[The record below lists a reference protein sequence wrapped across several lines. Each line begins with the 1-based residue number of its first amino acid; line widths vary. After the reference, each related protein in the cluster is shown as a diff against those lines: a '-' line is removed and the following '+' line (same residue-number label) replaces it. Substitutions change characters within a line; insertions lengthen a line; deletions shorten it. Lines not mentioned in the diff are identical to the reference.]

1 MAAFGQRGVSLLKE
15 IVNHEPDTLS
25 AYNEEVVRLVL
36 SEVHEHEAQ
45 VRHIVSLS
53 AQQQA
58 DTNEEEAG
66 ASAHFD
72 NPADSVALVIHHE
85 SMIRNKRLL
94 LSYML
99 QRMDRLKTVRW
110 KHRQLPG
117 SVSEACSPQERE
129 FYRAY
134 DKLLTKYMSHHEG
147 VGHDLTLECQP
158 PRDNAVHVRVL
169 KDAGVRL
176 FSFGRLALHEGALI
190 KLPVDEAEPLI
201 AAGLVHL
208 HDRSE
213 FA

>member
-1 MAAFGQRGVSLLKE
+1 MQHL
-15 IVNHEPDTLS
+15 TC
-25 AYNEEVVRLVL
+25 
-36 SEVHEHEAQ
+36 
-45 VRHIVSLS
+45 SLS

-99 QRMDRLKTVRW
+99 QRMDRLKAVRW

-129 FYRAY
+129 
-134 DKLLTKYMSHHEG
+134 
-147 VGHDLTLECQP
+147 ECQP